1 MKYLKVWTSFLDIIR
16 PKDHDPLYAD
26 DEIGRLFVMMLKYA
40 ESGKE
45 PADFV
50 GNERFVWPAAKQIID
65 LAAEKAEKLRQN
77 GSKGG
82 TAKSENMKALANDSN
97 SYQTVANDSNS
108 YQSEAKGSHK
118 EKKKNNK
125 EKEGN
130 EKEAIN
136 IVPLK
141 RFVPPTEDEVAL
153 YCLER
158 RNHVNAQKFVDYY
171 SSNGWKVGR
180 NPMKDW
186 KAAVRTWEKSEITE
200 KDYQREMEYSDLPY

>member
-1 MKYLKVWTSFLDIIR
+1 MKYLKVWTSFREVIEPL
-16 PKDHDPLYAD
+16 HDA
-26 DEIGRLFVMMLKYA
+26 EKGRLFDMMLLYA
-40 ESGKE
+40 EEGTD
-45 PADFV
+45 PANFA

-118 EKKKNNK
+118 EKKRNNK

-130 EKEAIN
+130 KKEAIN
-136 IVPLK
+136 IIPLK

-153 YCLER
+153 YCIER

>member
-1 MKYLKVWTSFLDIIR
+1 MKYLKVWTSFREVIE
-16 PKDHDPLYAD
+16 PLQDA
-26 DEIGRLFVMMLKYA
+26 EKGRLFDMMLLYA
-40 ESGKE
+40 EEGTD
-45 PADFV
+45 PGNFA

-97 SYQTVANDSNS
+97 SYQTVANDSKDN
-108 YQSEAKGSHK
+108 QSEAKGSHK
-118 EKKKNNK
+118 EKKRNNK

-136 IVPLK
+136 IVPLT

-153 YCLER
+153 YCIER

>member
-1 MKYLKVWTSFLDIIR
+1 MKYLKVWTSFREVIE
-16 PKDHDPLYAD
+16 PLQDA
-26 DEIGRLFVMMLKYA
+26 EKGRLFDMMLQYA
-40 ESGKE
+40 EEGID
-45 PADFV
+45 PGNFA

-118 EKKKNNK
+118 EKKRNNK
-125 EKEGN
+125 EKERNG
-130 EKEAIN
+130 KEAIN
-136 IVPLK
+136 IVPLP

-153 YCLER
+153 YCIER
-158 RNHVNAQKFVDYY
+158 RNHVNAQKFVD
-171 SSNGWKVGR
+171 
-180 NPMKDW
+180 
-186 KAAVRTWEKSEITE
+186 
-200 KDYQREMEYSDLPY
+200 

>member
-1 MKYLKVWTSFLDIIR
+1 MKYLKVWTSFREVIE
-16 PKDHDPLYAD
+16 PLQDA
-26 DEIGRLFVMMLKYA
+26 EKGRLFDMMLLYA
-40 ESGKE
+40 EEGTD
-45 PADFV
+45 PGNFA

-65 LAAEKAEKLRQN
+65 LTAEKAEKLRQN
-77 GSKGG
+77 GLKGG
-82 TAKSENMKALANDSN
+82 RPVTKDNQEEANESKNNQSKAN
-97 SYQTVANDSNS
+97 
-108 YQSEAKGSHK
+108 ESHK
-118 EKKKNNK
+118 EKKRNNK

>member
-1 MKYLKVWTSFLDIIR
+1 MKYLKVWTSFREVIE
-16 PKDHDPLYAD
+16 PLQDA
-26 DEIGRLFVMMLKYA
+26 EKGRLFDMMLLYA
-40 ESGKE
+40 EEGTD
-45 PADFV
+45 PVNFA

-65 LAAEKAEKLRQN
+65 LTAEKAEKLRQN
-77 GSKGG
+77 GLKGG
-82 TAKSENMKALANDSN
+82 RPVTKDNQEEANESKNNQSKAN
-97 SYQTVANDSNS
+97 
-108 YQSEAKGSHK
+108 ESHK
-118 EKKKNNK
+118 EKKRNNK
-125 EKEGN
+125 EKERNG
-130 EKEAIN
+130 KEAIN
-136 IVPLK
+136 IVPLT

-153 YCLER
+153 YCIER

>member
-1 MKYLKVWTSFLDIIR
+1 MKYLKVWTSFREVIE
-16 PKDHDPLYAD
+16 PLQDA
-26 DEIGRLFVMMLKYA
+26 EKGRLFDMMLLYA
-40 ESGKE
+40 EEGTD
-45 PADFV
+45 PGNFA

-65 LAAEKAEKLRQN
+65 LTAEKAEKLRQN
-77 GSKGG
+77 GLKGG
-82 TAKSENMKALANDSN
+82 RPVTKDNQEEANKSKNNQSKAN
-97 SYQTVANDSNS
+97 
-108 YQSEAKGSHK
+108 ESHK
-118 EKKKNNK
+118 EKKRNNK
-125 EKEGN
+125 EKERK

-136 IVPLK
+136 IVPLT

-153 YCLER
+153 YCIER

>member
-1 MKYLKVWTSFLDIIR
+1 MKYLKVWTSFREVIEPL
-16 PKDHDPLYAD
+16 HDA
-26 DEIGRLFVMMLKYA
+26 EKGRLFDMMLLYA
-40 ESGKE
+40 EEGTD
-45 PADFV
+45 PANFA

-97 SYQTVANDSNS
+97 SYQTVANDSKDN
-108 YQSEAKGSHK
+108 QSKAKGSHK
-118 EKKKNNK
+118 EKKRNNK

-153 YCLER
+153 YCIER

-186 KAAVRTWEKSEITE
+186 KAAVRTWERSEITE
-200 KDYQREMEYSDLPY
+200 KDYQREMEDSDLPY

>member
-1 MKYLKVWTSFLDIIR
+1 MKYLKVWTSFRKVIE
-16 PKDHDPLYAD
+16 PLQDA
-26 DEIGRLFVMMLKYA
+26 EKGRLFDMMLLYA
-40 ESGKE
+40 EEGTD
-45 PADFV
+45 PGNFA

-65 LAAEKAEKLRQN
+65 LAAENAEKLRKN

-97 SYQTVANDSNS
+97 FYQTVANDSKAN
-108 YQSEAKGSHK
+108 QSEAKGSHK
-118 EKKKNNK
+118 EKKRNNK

-153 YCLER
+153 YCVER

>member
-1 MKYLKVWTSFLDIIR
+1 MKYLKVWTSFREVIE
-16 PKDHDPLYAD
+16 PLQDA
-26 DEIGRLFVMMLKYA
+26 EKGRLFDMMLLYA
-40 ESGKE
+40 EEGID
-45 PADFV
+45 PGNFA

-65 LAAEKAEKLRQN
+65 LTAEKAEKLRQN
-77 GSKGG
+77 GLKGG
-82 TAKSENMKALANDSN
+82 RPVTKDNQEEANESKNNQSKAN
-97 SYQTVANDSNS
+97 
-108 YQSEAKGSHK
+108 ESHK
-118 EKKKNNK
+118 EKKRNNK
-125 EKEGN
+125 EKERN
-130 EKEAIN
+130 EKETIN
-136 IVPLK
+136 IVSLT

-153 YCLER
+153 YCVER

>member
-1 MKYLKVWTSFLDIIR
+1 MKYLKVWTSFREVIE
-16 PKDHDPLYAD
+16 PLQDA
-26 DEIGRLFVMMLKYA
+26 EKGRLFDMMLLYA
-40 ESGKE
+40 EEGTD
-45 PADFV
+45 PGNFA

-97 SYQTVANDSNS
+97 SYQTVANDSNF

-118 EKKKNNK
+118 KKKRNNK
-125 EKEGN
+125 EKESN

-136 IVPLK
+136 IVPLT

-153 YCLER
+153 YCNER

-186 KAAVRTWEKSEITE
+186 KAAVRTWERSESTE

>member
-1 MKYLKVWTSFLDIIR
+1 MKYLKVWTSFREVIE
-16 PKDHDPLYAD
+16 PLQDA
-26 DEIGRLFVMMLKYA
+26 EKGRLFDMMLFYA
-40 ESGKE
+40 EEGTD
-45 PADFV
+45 PGNFA

-65 LAAEKAEKLRQN
+65 LTAEKAEKLRQN
-77 GSKGG
+77 GLKGG
-82 TAKSENMKALANDSN
+82 RPVIKDNQEEANKSKNNQSKAN
-97 SYQTVANDSNS
+97 
-108 YQSEAKGSHK
+108 ESHK
-118 EKKKNNK
+118 EKKRNNK
-125 EKEGN
+125 EKERNG
-130 EKEAIN
+130 KEAIN
-136 IVPLK
+136 IVPLT

-153 YCLER
+153 YCIER

>member
-1 MKYLKVWTSFLDIIR
+1 MKYLKVWTSFREVIE
-16 PKDHDPLYAD
+16 PLQDA
-26 DEIGRLFVMMLKYA
+26 EKGRLFDMMLLYA
-40 ESGKE
+40 EEGID
-45 PADFV
+45 PGNFA

-65 LAAEKAEKLRQN
+65 LTAEKAEKLRQN
-77 GSKGG
+77 GLKGG
-82 TAKSENMKALANDSN
+82 RPVTKDNQEEANESKNNQSKAN
-97 SYQTVANDSNS
+97 
-108 YQSEAKGSHK
+108 ESHK
-118 EKKKNNK
+118 EKKRNNK
-125 EKEGN
+125 EKERNG
-130 EKEAIN
+130 KEAIN
-136 IVPLK
+136 IVPLT

-153 YCLER
+153 YCIER

>member
-1 MKYLKVWTSFLDIIR
+1 MKYLKVWTSFREVIE
-16 PKDHDPLYAD
+16 PLQDA
-26 DEIGRLFVMMLKYA
+26 EKGRLFDMMLLYA
-40 ESGKE
+40 EEGID
-45 PADFV
+45 PGNFA

-65 LAAEKAEKLRQN
+65 LTAEKAEKLRQN
-77 GSKGG
+77 GLKGG
-82 TAKSENMKALANDSN
+82 RPVTKDNQEEANESKN
-97 SYQTVANDSNS
+97 NQIEAN
-108 YQSEAKGSHK
+108 ESHK
-118 EKKKNNK
+118 EKKRNNK
-125 EKEGN
+125 EKERN

-136 IVPLK
+136 IVPLT

-153 YCLER
+153 YCHER
-158 RNHVNAQKFVDYY
+158 KNHVIAQKFVDYY

>member
-1 MKYLKVWTSFLDIIR
+1 MKYLKVWTSFREVIE
-16 PKDHDPLYAD
+16 PLQDA
-26 DEIGRLFVMMLKYA
+26 EKGRLFDMMLLYA
-40 ESGKE
+40 EEGTD
-45 PADFV
+45 PANFA

-97 SYQTVANDSNS
+97 SYQTVANDSKAN
-108 YQSEAKGSHK
+108 QSEAKGSHK
-118 EKKKNNK
+118 EKKRNNK

-153 YCLER
+153 YCIER

-186 KAAVRTWEKSEITE
+186 KAAVRTWERSEITE

>member
-1 MKYLKVWTSFLDIIR
+1 MKYLKVWTSFRDVIQ
-16 PKDHDPLYAD
+16 PLSDA
-26 DEIGRLFVMMLKYA
+26 EKGRLFDMMLQYA
-40 ESGKE
+40 EDNTE
-45 PADFV
+45 PANFA
-50 GNERFVWPAAKQIID
+50 GNERFTWPAAKQIID

-97 SYQTVANDSNS
+97 SYQSVANDSNS
-108 YQSEAKGSHK
+108 YQTEANGSHK
-118 EKKKNNK
+118 EKKRNYK
-125 EKEGN
+125 EKECN
-130 EKEAIN
+130 DKESIN

-153 YCLER
+153 YCIER
-158 RNHVNAQKFVDYY
+158 RNHVNAAKFIDYY
-171 SSNGWKVGR
+171 SSNGWKVGK

-186 KAAVRTWEKSEITE
+186 KAAVRTWERSEFTE

>member
-1 MKYLKVWTSFLDIIR
+1 MKYLKVWTSFREVIE
-16 PKDHDPLYAD
+16 PLQDA
-26 DEIGRLFVMMLKYA
+26 EKGRLFDMMLLYA
-40 ESGKE
+40 EEGTD
-45 PADFV
+45 PGNFA

-97 SYQTVANDSNS
+97 SYQTVANDSKDN
-108 YQSEAKGSHK
+108 QSEAKGSHK
-118 EKKKNNK
+118 EKKRNNNK
-125 EKEGN
+125 KEGN

-153 YCLER
+153 YCVER

-186 KAAVRTWEKSEITE
+186 KAAVRTWERSEITE

>member
-1 MKYLKVWTSFLDIIR
+1 MKYLKVWTSFREVIE
-16 PKDHDPLYAD
+16 PLQDA
-26 DEIGRLFVMMLKYA
+26 EKGRLFDMMLLYA
-40 ESGKE
+40 EEGID
-45 PADFV
+45 PGNFA

-65 LAAEKAEKLRQN
+65 LTAEKAEKLRQN
-77 GSKGG
+77 GLKGG
-82 TAKSENMKALANDSN
+82 RPVTKDNQEEANESKNNQSKAN
-97 SYQTVANDSNS
+97 
-108 YQSEAKGSHK
+108 ESHK
-118 EKKKNNK
+118 EKKRNNK
-125 EKEGN
+125 EKERNG
-130 EKEAIN
+130 KESIN
-136 IVPLK
+136 IVPLT

-153 YCLER
+153 YCIER

>member
-1 MKYLKVWTSFLDIIR
+1 MKYLKVWTSFREVIE
-16 PKDHDPLYAD
+16 PLQDA
-26 DEIGRLFVMMLKYA
+26 EKGRLFDMMLLYA
-40 ESGKE
+40 EEGTD
-45 PADFV
+45 PGNFA

-65 LAAEKAEKLRQN
+65 LTAEKAEKLRQN
-77 GSKGG
+77 GLRGGRPVTKDNQEEANESKNNQ
-82 TAKSENMKALANDSN
+82 SKAN
-97 SYQTVANDSNS
+97 
-108 YQSEAKGSHK
+108 ESHK
-118 EKKKNNK
+118 EKERNNK

-130 EKEAIN
+130 KKESIN

-158 RNHVNAQKFVDYY
+158 KNHVNAQKFIDYY

-186 KAAVRTWEKSEITE
+186 KAAVRTWERSEITE

>member
-1 MKYLKVWTSFLDIIR
+1 MKYLKVWTSFREVIE
-16 PKDHDPLYAD
+16 PLQDA
-26 DEIGRLFVMMLKYA
+26 EKGRLFDMMLLYA
-40 ESGKE
+40 EEGTD
-45 PADFV
+45 PGNFA

-65 LAAEKAEKLRQN
+65 LTAEKAEKLRQN
-77 GSKGG
+77 GLKGG
-82 TAKSENMKALANDSN
+82 RPVTKDNQEKANESKN
-97 SYQTVANDSNS
+97 N
-108 YQSEAKGSHK
+108 QSEANESHK
-118 EKKKNNK
+118 EKKRNNK
-125 EKEGN
+125 EKERN

-136 IVPLK
+136 IVPLT

-153 YCLER
+153 YCNER